1 MTQVF
6 KKGSYLIFLVL
17 AVLVALGL
25 RLRAVDQLPIDFDE
39 DDYLPA
45 GQHYA
50 QAIREKDWGEILN
63 YEYNLEHPSLVKLTF
78 GMVLSRLPQLPEITQ
93 KPTSAPPAASLP
105 QPHLDYLRKTS
116 AFLGTL
122 EVLALAILDPLAG
135 FLLAIHTFTI
145 KYTSQAMLEALPALT
160 SLLAVMAYDR
170 SRNSKRSALWL
181 SLSGVALGLTAVSK
195 YIYAV
200 VGIAIVLHWLWTNH
214 RERRASVAAV
224 SIRWKQWLPIF
235 GWGILSLVIFILADA
250 YLWPNPIGRL
260 KTSLAFNVAYSQ
272 GDQVQRVYYPFWQ
285 PLAVL
290 FQSVPWHPGVFVLAL
305 DTLIAVLGLLGIRR
319 LWRTRQVYVFWIVV
333 GLVFLLIWPTKWP
346 QYILIITAPVS
357 LAAAEGCRGIIWEP
371 LAAWLDRNFTRRG
384 EKTRVSI
391 PAADRSNA
399 IKESL
404 RSIPWLLPGILVLTT
419 IALFPLIYQVAMSL
433 TDFRA
438 TAIRD
443 GLTGGIWREVWLG
456 LTGQVEPLVVE
467 SIDQSF
473 SRINEVSYVGISM
486 LKQLV
491 SSIGISVIM
500 FEIIWTIL
508 SVGAQLGLGLGVALI
523 LHQRGILF
531 KRYWMAI
538 FILPWAIPE
547 FIGVLIWQRM
557 FEPRFGWMVLAL
569 NYPEIANYPFG
580 PQLASWQEKPNMA
593 LLVLLVTATWY
604 GFPLMMVAATAAL
617 KMLPREVYD
626 AAAIDGAGGW
636 GRFRWVTWPM
646 ILPLMVPA
654 IIIRAIFAFNQ
665 FYLFYVLQT
674 SFPLTTLATLSFFVF
689 DISGPFGGFFAL
701 SAAINLLT
709 VIILVVFIYWLNRW
723 SKAAEG
729 VTYA

>member
-39 DDYLPA
+39 DDYLLA

-50 QAIREKDWGEILN
+50 QAIREKDWGEIVN
-63 YEYNLEHPSLVKLTF
+63 YEYNLEHPPLAKLTY
-78 GMVLSRLPQLPEITQ
+78 GLILAGLETSPEVPQ
-93 KPTSAPPAASLP
+93 KPSTAPPADSLP
-105 QPHLDYLRKTS
+105 QPHFNYLRWSS
-116 AFLGTL
+116 AIIGTL
-122 EVLALAILDPLAG
+122 EVLALAVLDPLAG
-135 FLLAIHTFTI
+135 LFLAMHTFTI
-145 KYTSQAMLEALPALT
+145 KYTSQVMLEALPALT
-160 SLLAVMAYDR
+160 SLLAVMAYAR
-170 SRNSKRSALWL
+170 SKESKRSGLWL
-181 SLSGVALGLTAVSK
+181 MLSAVALGLTAAAK
-195 YIYAV
+195 YMYAL
-200 VGIAIVLHWLWTNH
+200 VGI
-214 RERRASVAAV
+214 
-224 SIRWKQWLPIF
+224 
-235 GWGILSLVIFILADA
+235 VIFIDWLWGKWEGRGRNSIENSWWKQGLPIIGWGVLAILIFFLADP
-250 YLWPNPIGRL
+250 YLWPDPLGRL
-260 KTSLAFNVAYSQ
+260 RESLTFNVAYSQ
-272 GDQVQRVYYPFWQ
+272 SEHVQSSGFPIWQ
-285 PLAVL
+285 PLTWL
-290 FQSVPWHPGVFVLAL
+290 FTSVPWHPGVFVIAV
-305 DTLIAVLGLLGIRR
+305 DTLIALLALAGLGRMWRR
-319 LWRTRQVYVFWIVV
+319 YRVYALWLAV
-333 GLVFLLIWPTKWP
+333 GLFFLLIWPTKWP
-346 QYILIITAPVS
+346 QYILVVTAPVS
-357 LAAAEGCRGIIWEP
+357 LAAAEGFRGLIWEP
-371 LAAWLDRNFTRRG
+371 LRKWLRGIFVTRTERSAAARRG
-384 EKTRVSI
+384 ARNRI
-391 PAADRSNA
+391 PLR
-399 IKESL
+399 ESL
-404 RSIPWLLPGILVLTT
+404 RAIPWLLPGILVLTT
-419 IALFPLIYQVAMSL
+419 IAFFPLIYQVAMAL

-443 GLTGGIWREVWLG
+443 GLAGGVWREVWLG
-456 LTGQVEPLVVE
+456 LTGQVEPVVVE

-473 SRINEVSYVGISM
+473 SRINEVSYAGISM

-491 SSIGISVIM
+491 SSIGVSVMI
-500 FEIIWTIL
+500 FEIIWTVL

-523 LHQRGILF
+523 LHRRGILF

-580 PQLASWQEKPNMA
+580 QQLASWQENPNMA

-617 KMLPREVYD
+617 KMLPGEVYD

-646 ILPLMVPA
+646 ILPLLVPA

-674 SFPLTTLATLSFFVF
+674 PFPLITLSTLSFFVF
-689 DISGPFGGFFAL
+689 DIGGPFGGYFAL

-709 VIILVVFIYWLNRW
+709 VILLVFFIYWFNRW